1 MSPKQ
6 QRGEATVQRVL
17 DAALRIYAAEGEP
30 GLTVG
35 ALTKESGVSAG
46 SVYHHF
52 GSLQG
57 VFARLAVHWF
67 GQLLEVMV
75 AAMQQ
80 SDDARTGVGDVVRA
94 YLAFVRD
101 HPDAARLVHSIDADR
116 LGMQQNAEI
125 RDNQEARL
133 TPIAVWLAGH
143 RDAGQLAD
151 LPVPLIESILLGPVV
166 GVARRWLTVADI
178 DLDEAMRTLPEH
190 VWRAVRR

>member
-17 DAALRIYAAEGEP
+17 DAALRIYAADGEP

-35 ALTKESGVSAG
+35 ALTKASGVSAG
-46 SVYHHF
+46 SIYHHF
-52 GSLQG
+52 GNLQG
-57 VFARLAVHWF
+57 VLAGLAVHWF
-67 GQLLEVMV
+67 GRLLDAMNT
-75 AAMQQ
+75 AMQQ
-80 SDDARTGVGDVVRA
+80 SEDARTGVGDVVRA
-94 YLAFVRD
+94 YLTFVQN

-116 LGMQQNAEI
+116 LGMQRTTEI

-133 TPIAVWLAGH
+133 SPIAAWLSGH
-143 RDAGQLAD
+143 RDSGQLAD

-190 VWRAVRR
+190 VWRAVKR